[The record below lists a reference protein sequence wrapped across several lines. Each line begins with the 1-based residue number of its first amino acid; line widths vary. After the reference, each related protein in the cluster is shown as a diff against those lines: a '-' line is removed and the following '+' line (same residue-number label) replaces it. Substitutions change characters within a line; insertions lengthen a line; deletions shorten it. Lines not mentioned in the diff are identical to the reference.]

1 MKINYRKI
9 DKNKSQIIL
18 QFIKKVHLLN
28 TKFKLV
34 TYKLKY
40 YLKSN
45 GGINTSHNKIIQYHI
60 LKSNINLQFI
70 KTMVSINIDNIEISS
85 IKIENDNFPK

>member
-9 DKNKSQIIL
+9 DKNKSQVIL
-18 QFIKKVHLLN
+18 QFIIKVHLLN
-28 TKFKLV
+28 TKFNLV

-45 GGINTSHNKIIQYHI
+45 GGI
-60 LKSNINLQFI
+60 
-70 KTMVSINIDNIEISS
+70 
-85 IKIENDNFPK
+85 